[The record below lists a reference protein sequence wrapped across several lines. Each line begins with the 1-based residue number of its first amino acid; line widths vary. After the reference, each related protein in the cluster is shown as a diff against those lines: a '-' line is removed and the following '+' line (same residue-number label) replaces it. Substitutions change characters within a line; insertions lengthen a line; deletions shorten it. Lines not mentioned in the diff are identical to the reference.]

1 MLIALIRS
9 VILYVF
15 VIFSIR
21 LMGKRQL
28 GELQPSELV
37 ITILLSNIAT
47 LPIEDTN
54 IPMIMGLIP
63 IIILVSL
70 DVIISNLTL
79 QSKTLRKFISGSPR
93 IIIQDGKIN
102 QQEMRKLRYSIDD
115 LMESLREINIFDIKD
130 VQFAIVETTGKINVY
145 QKFGAQNVTAQMMG
159 LKGTNENPPVV
170 LISDGKLLKKAF
182 NNTKLG
188 EGWVWQLL
196 KEKKLQI
203 KDVFLL
209 SADDNGD
216 YYLVKKE
223 NGKA

>member
-1 MLIALIRS
+1 
-9 VILYVF
+9 
-15 VIFSIR
+15 
-21 LMGKRQL
+21 
-28 GELQPSELV
+28 
-37 ITILLSNIAT
+37 
-47 LPIEDTN
+47 
-54 IPMIMGLIP
+54 
-63 IIILVSL
+63 
-70 DVIISNLTL
+70 
-79 QSKTLRKFISGSPR
+79 
-93 IIIQDGKIN
+93 
-102 QQEMRKLRYSIDD
+102 
-115 LMESLREINIFDIKD
+115 
-130 VQFAIVETTGKINVY
+130 
-145 QKFGAQNVTAQMMG
+145 MG

-223 NGKA
+223 SGKA